1 MFELRHLRCFVAVAE
16 ELHFGRAAL
25 RLRVA
30 QPALSQQ
37 LQRIE
42 ASLGVRLFDRTKRKV
57 ELTTAGRHLLEEAR
71 SILSAAERAERNVR
85 RASKGELGT
94 LRLGFVGTGAFGILP
109 GIIRRFHTSRPDVK
123 IEFHD
128 GHVENPFDLLEAGA
142 LDVAIIRAPVSHP
155 RLTIEPFY
163 SEPVC
168 AVVPRAHPLGRRH
181 RIRLGAL
188 ASEPF
193 VLFPRRNQ
201 PEFHDAITSA
211 CRACGFSPRV
221 ENEAGDWQVLV
232 SLVAAGLGVT
242 LAPNSVRRIP
252 RDDVQYCA
260 VTGLDLVA
268 ELALAYAPARLSPAG
283 DAFIRVARR
292 R

>member
-1 MFELRHLRCFVAVAE
+1 MLELRHLRCFVAVAE

-25 RLRVA
+25 RLRLA

-37 LQRIE
+37 VQRIE
-42 ASLGVRLFDRTKRKV
+42 ASLGVRLFDRTKRRV
-57 ELTTAGRHLLEEAR
+57 ELTAAGRQLLEEAR
-71 SILSAAERAERNVR
+71 PILSAAEQAELNVR
-85 RASKGELGT
+85 RASQGELGA
-94 LRLGFVGTGAFGILP
+94 LRLGFVGTGAFAILP
-109 GIIRRFHTSRPDVK
+109 DIIRRFHASHPGVR
-123 IEFHD
+123 IQFHD
-128 GHVENPFDLLEAGA
+128 AHLEPPFEMLEAGS
-142 LDVAIIRAPVSHP
+142 LDVAIVRAPATHP
-155 RLTIEPFY
+155 RLTIDTFH
-163 SEPVC
+163 SEPMC
-168 AVVPRAHPLGRRH
+168 AVVPSAHRLGSRH

-188 ASEPF
+188 AGESF

-211 CRACGFSPRV
+211 CRTSGFSPRV

-252 RDDVQYCA
+252 RDGLHYCT

-268 ELALAYAPARLSPAG
+268 ELAFVYSPERRSPVA
-283 DAFIRVARR
+283 DAFMRIARR
-292 R
+292 